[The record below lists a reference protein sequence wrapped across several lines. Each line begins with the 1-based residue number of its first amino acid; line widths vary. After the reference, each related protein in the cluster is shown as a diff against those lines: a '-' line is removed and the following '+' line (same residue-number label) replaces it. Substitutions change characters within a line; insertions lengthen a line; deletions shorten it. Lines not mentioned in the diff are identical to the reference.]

1 MVMWVSVAAWIN
13 PKINTLS
20 DSRAP
25 FKYNRFRRGKSGHQR
40 HWRGDACRSI
50 INVSI
55 SSSGNMSKSRSDWR
69 RDNEDKLTWQ
79 RNPRSAKS
87 SNVVNISIRLR
98 WAAWISLSIRW
109 IFQRDGNAVI
119 VPLLSLSLSLFSL
132 DPSQRTNI
140 IVCSSCWLLN
150 RDDGEEA
157 KRRHRVNNK
166 IRWSVQETFVSTA
179 LNWPSFLVMKFF
191 AFNLISP
198 DFHLDMKKGQNVQKT
213 WTVSSFLCIS
223 RCRTQLVETDDQKVI
238 FRQKWIDRT
247 DDLIRY
253 SVEKSKTDLGNLF
266 EERSN

>member
-1 MVMWVSVAAWIN
+1 MRISWHGREILVRLSRRTWWTSQSVC
-13 PKINTLS
+13 
-20 DSRAP
+20 DE
-25 FKYNRFRRGKSGHQR
+25 QR
-40 HWRGDACRSI
+40 ESL
-50 INVSI
+50 
-55 SSSGNMSKSRSDWR
+55 SRSDG
-69 RDNEDKLTWQ
+69 
-79 RNPRSAKS
+79 S
-87 SNVVNISIRLR
+87 SSETAML
-98 WAAWISLSIRW
+98 SL
-109 IFQRDGNAVI
+109 FHF
-119 VPLLSLSLSLFSL
+119 SLSLSLFSL